1 MRSWLLTVWGGI
13 GRFCRPGW
21 PEPPVVRLLLSDA
34 AVSEAFAAGVGA
46 APKPDV
52 PLVPVPVAE
61 RDPKPVDDE
70 PLLLLFR
77 DSRSALDAKEKPYP
91 AAIWPLASASEA
103 YDN

>member
-1 MRSWLLTVWGGI
+1 MSGVWLAGSGVVRT
-13 GRFCRPGW
+13 FCRPGW
-21 PEPPVVRLLLSDA
+21 REPPVVRLLLSDA

-77 DSRSALDAKEKPYP
+77 DSRSALDAEEKPDP
-91 AAIWPLASASEA
+91 GAIWPSAE
-103 YDN
+103 